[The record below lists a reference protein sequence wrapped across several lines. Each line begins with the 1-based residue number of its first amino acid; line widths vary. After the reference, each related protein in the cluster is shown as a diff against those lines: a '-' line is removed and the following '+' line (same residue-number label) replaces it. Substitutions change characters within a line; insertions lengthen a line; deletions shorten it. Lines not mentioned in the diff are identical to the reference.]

1 MSKVWFGVIHS
12 SSIDDN
18 DDLYDKLVFTPTNY
32 TIIGKLRNGG
42 QLTILKFIYY
52 FETPK
57 NIEEVDYLSLKLHK
71 NLHNTFVPISL
82 EHFDVFTNVVKQL
95 DYSESGIHPI
105 TRIDNGDAYNSEKDS
120 DYSSPESES
129 SDDFT
134 EEDEDIDEEEP
145 GEEDDEDE
153 DDNDECV
160 SCSDLESIDNDEM

>member
-18 DDLYDKLVFTPTNY
+18 DDLYDKMVFTPTNY
-32 TIIGKLRNGG
+32 TIIGKLKNGG

-57 NIEEVDYLSLKLHK
+57 SIEEVDYLSLKLHK

-82 EHFDVFTNVVKQL
+82 ENFNIFSDAVKQL
-95 DYSESGIHPI
+95 DYSESGIHPV
-105 TRIDNGDAYNSEKDS
+105 TRIDYGDAYNSEKDS

-129 SDDFT
+129 SEDFT
-134 EEDEDIDEEEP
+134 EEDSDEEEEP
-145 GEEDDEDE
+145 DEENEDDEE
-153 DDNDECV
+153 NDECV

>member
-32 TIIGKLRNGG
+32 TIIGKLKNGG
-42 QLTILKFIYY
+42 QLTILKFLYY

-57 NIEEVDYLSLKLHK
+57 SIEEVDYLSLKLHK
-71 NLHNTFVPISL
+71 NLHNTFVPITL
-82 EHFDVFTNVVKQL
+82 DQLDVFTNVVKEL

-129 SDDFT
+129 SEDFT
-134 EEDEDIDEEEP
+134 EEDSEEEEPDEDDEEE
-145 GEEDDEDE
+145 E
-153 DDNDECV
+153 NDEENDDV
-160 SCSDLESIDNDEM
+160 SCSDLDSIDDEM